1 MKLLYLGTA
10 AAEAIP
16 ALFCECEACQKAR
29 SLGRAGVRGRAGSLL
44 DGVLKIDFGPD
55 SYRQMLDNGLS
66 YAKIHS
72 VLITHTHEDHLA
84 VDELALRRQVTAHIH
99 TEPKLM
105 TVYGN
110 AAVGEKL
117 RGKTGEMLAFSEI
130 KPFTSYDIEGYTV
143 TPLEAVHCCTAEG
156 QDFPV
161 VCRGKLYHRS
171 ENALIFLIE
180 KGGKRL
186 LYAHDTDELTA
197 EDLDFLRGK
206 HLDLASLD
214 CTNGILQSK
223 WTGHMGAD
231 RDKLTRQALL
241 DCGAADE
248 KTLFV
253 ANHFS
258 HNGFPGE
265 EELQEALP
273 GFLISHDGMEI
284 EF

>member
-44 DGVLKIDFGPD
+44 AGVLKIDFGPD

-117 RGKTGEMLAFSEI
+117 RSVVQQLVAPPVEHPLRDAVFIAQFADPAIASQPLQDDCKLLLPRPSFLLRAHRSP
-130 KPFTSYDIEGYTV
+130 PFTDSLNI
-143 TPLEAVHCCTAEG
+143 A
-156 QDFPV
+156 
-161 VCRGKLYHRS
+161 
-171 ENALIFLIE
+171 
-180 KGGKRL
+180 RL
-186 LYAHDTDELTA
+186 L
-197 EDLDFLRGK
+197 
-206 HLDLASLD
+206 
-214 CTNGILQSK
+214 
-223 WTGHMGAD
+223 TG
-231 RDKLTRQALL
+231 
-241 DCGAADE
+241 CNIAAW
-248 KTLFV
+248 
-253 ANHFS
+253 
-258 HNGFPGE
+258 
-265 EELQEALP
+265 
-273 GFLISHDGMEI
+273 
-284 EF
+284 